1 MVRQVMKMPDIGEG
15 VVDVEIVAWHVK
27 PGDTV
32 AEDQHFV
39 DVMTD
44 KATVEMSSPVAGV
57 VSELCAEPGARIT
70 VGAQLIVFETDA
82 ALATAPAAGVQAVV
96 ANAVAAREPEPEA
109 AAAAAPAP
117 PEPASPVREIPPEA
131 AMAPAAPSCES
142 IPIAHDSAHRPAAAP
157 AVRRRAR
164 EALIDLA
171 GVPATGKGGRITHE
185 DLDRY
190 ISGARPIPKPA
201 VPVLRDTSD
210 EAQYHVQPVS
220 STAIPVTSGAPSMR
234 TLKLIGLRRVI
245 AEKMALSKRRI
256 PHYSYV
262 EEVDLTELE
271 SLRQHMNAVRR
282 ADQPKLTYLPF
293 ILRALVRALREFPQC
308 NAHFDDEA
316 GVVTQFDA
324 VHAGIA
330 AQTPNGLMVPV
341 LHDAQALD
349 LWQTAA
355 QIQRISDAAR
365 TGKAGRAELGGS
377 TITITSLGKLGGIA
391 STPVINH
398 PEVAILGINKSELR
412 PVIRDGAI
420 VARLMMNLS
429 ASFDHRIVDGHDGA
443 SLVQAIKGLVEHPAT
458 IFI

>member
-1 MVRQVMKMPDIGEG
+1 MARQVMKMPDIGEG

-82 ALATAPAAGVQAVV
+82 ALAAAPAAA

-109 AAAAAPAP
+109 APAAAPAP
-117 PEPASPVREIPPEA
+117 PEPPSPVRAIPPEA
-131 AMAPAAPSCES
+131 AMAPAAPSRES
-142 IPIAHDSAHRPAAAP
+142 IPIAHDSAHRAAAAP
-157 AVRRRAR
+157 TVRRRAR

-171 GVPATGKGGRITHE
+171 GVPASGKGGRITHE

-190 ISGARPIPKPA
+190 ISGARPTPKPA
-201 VPVLRDTSD
+201 VPLLRDTGD
-210 EAQYHVQPVS
+210 AAQYHAHPVS
-220 STAIPVTSGAPSMR
+220 STAIPVPGAPGMR

-262 EEVDLTELE
+262 EEVDLSELE
-271 SLRQHMNAVRR
+271 SLRQHMNAARR
-282 ADQPKLTYLPF
+282 ADQPKLTYLAF
-293 ILRALVRALREFPQC
+293 IVRALVKALREFPQC

-341 LHDAQALD
+341 VHDAQALD

-355 QIQRISDAAR
+355 EIQRASDAAR
-365 TGKAGRAELGGS
+365 NGKASRAELSGS
-377 TITITSLGKLGGIA
+377 TITITSLGKLGGLA

-398 PEVAILGINKSELR
+398 PQVAILGINKSELR
-412 PVIRDGAI
+412 PVVRDGAI

-443 SLVQAIKGLVEHPAT
+443 SLVQAIKGLLEHPAT
-458 IFI
+458 IFV